1 MKKLLLL
8 ILCVNV
14 GFCAYKPVKSDFDS
28 KITYAAYNADDV
40 VEIICANGY
49 VSVVEFGKNERIVNM
64 ATGFS
69 EGWEISD
76 RDNLV
81 FIKPKSVSTKF
92 VHNPDPQ
99 ANNAEVEMFIDP
111 IPQTWRTNL
120 IVTTTHNFYVF
131 DLKLDSKNRMYKTS
145 FSYPSTQEKANANA
159 EKILQRAKEIKKLND
174 KLEKTSV
181 PRNWDYYMKV
191 NTNSENITPGFA
203 YDDGVFTY
211 LGFDNTKI
219 FPSAFAYDGEEQ
231 IVNQHIK
238 KENKFSVLVIHSIHK
253 QILLRSGDKLVGV
266 FNKGYAKNPL
276 PKAPETSNDKEVERR
291 LLNGK

>member
-8 ILCVNV
+8 MLCVNAV
-14 GFCAYKPVKSDFDS
+14 FGVYKPVKSEFDS

-40 VEIICANGY
+40 VEIVCANGY
-49 VSVVEFGKNERIVNM
+49 VSVVEFSKNERIINM

-99 ANNAEVEMFIDP
+99 ENNAEVEMFIDP
-111 IPQTWRTNL
+111 IPKTWKTNL

-131 DLKLDSKNRMYKTS
+131 ELKLDSKTRIYKTS
-145 FSYPSTQEKANANA
+145 FSYPAAQQKANDNA
-159 EKILQRAKEIKKLND
+159 KKIMQRAKEIKNLND

-191 NTNSENITPGFA
+191 NSNSENIAPDFA

-211 LGFDNTKI
+211 LGFDNTKV

-238 KENKFSVLVIHSIHK
+238 KENQFSVLVIHSTHK

-276 PKAPETSNDKEVERR
+276 PKAPETSNDSEVERR

>member
-1 MKKLLLL
+1 M
-8 ILCVNV
+8 
-14 GFCAYKPVKSDFDS
+14 
-28 KITYAAYNADDV
+28 T
-40 VEIICANGY
+40 
-49 VSVVEFGKNERIVNM
+49 
-64 ATGFS
+64 
-69 EGWEISD
+69 
-76 RDNLV
+76 
-81 FIKPKSVSTKF
+81 
-92 VHNPDPQ
+92 
-99 ANNAEVEMFIDP
+99 
-111 IPQTWRTNL
+111 
-120 IVTTTHNFYVF
+120 
-131 DLKLDSKNRMYKTS
+131 
-145 FSYPSTQEKANANA
+145 
-159 EKILQRAKEIKKLND
+159 

-191 NTNSENITPGFA
+191 NTNSENITPDFA

>member
-1 MKKLLLL
+1 MRKLLLL
-8 ILCVNV
+8 ALSIGVSF
-14 GFCAYKPVKSDFDS
+14 GAYNPVKSDFDS

-40 VEIICANGY
+40 VEIRCANGY
-49 VSVVEFGKNERIVNM
+49 VSVLEFGKNERVINM

-69 EGWEISD
+69 DGWEISD

-81 FIKPKSVSTKF
+81 FIKPKSVSTKL

-99 ANNAEVEMFIDP
+99 ANNAEVEMYIDP
-111 IPQTWRTNL
+111 IPQTWKTNL

-131 DLKLDSKNRMYKTS
+131 ELKLDMKNRIYKTS
-145 FSYPSTQEKANANA
+145 FSYPVAQKQAESTA
-159 EKILQRAKEIKKLND
+159 EKIIKRAKEIQNLND

-191 NTNSENITPGFA
+191 NSNSDNITPDFA

-211 LGFDNTKI
+211 LGFDNTKV

-238 KENKFSVLVIHSIHK
+238 KEGKFSVLVIHSIHK
-253 QILLRSGDKLVGV
+253 QILLRSGDKLVGI

-276 PKAPETSNDKEVERR
+276 PKAPETSNDSEVERR